1 MNNQDLLELTTL
13 KKVVLVLRRPVLLD
27 LTCAG
32 LFDHALAIAF
42 GDTEASDPTFP
53 GVSEEDRLWRALME
67 EEGQEGDIGEELQ
80 LLTSLIL
87 VEARTPAGTP
97 LDKADH
103 PTLITGLDT
112 ADLNAIY
119 NWAMTG
125 LSSRF
130 KFFATHQSAK
140 IILATA
146 KHFNQ
151 WPSDLLSQPA
161 ELALLN
167 CKLFL
172 VSQEK
177 AAVPASQAAS
187 SADFPEIENEIM

>member
-1 MNNQDLLELTTL
+1 MSNQDLLELTTL
-13 KKVVLVLRRPVLLD
+13 KKVVLVLRRPELLD

-32 LFDHALAIAF
+32 LFHHALAIAF

-53 GVSEEDRLWRALME
+53 GVSEEERLWQALV
-67 EEGQEGDIGEELQ
+67 EEGQEGDIGEELR
-80 LLTSLIL
+80 LLTSMIL
-87 VEARTPAGTP
+87 VEARTPAGTS

-125 LSSRF
+125 LDSRF
-130 KFFATHQSAK
+130 KFFAAHQSAK
-140 IILATA
+140 ILVATA

-161 ELALLN
+161 ELAL
-167 CKLFL
+167 
-172 VSQEK
+172 
-177 AAVPASQAAS
+177 
-187 SADFPEIENEIM
+187 